1 MGVIFKI
8 LLGFE
13 GSLSDRGASDG
24 GSLNKLHEIST
35 KQNLFK
41 RAM

>member
-1 MGVIFKI
+1 MGGHFQN

-13 GSLSDRGASDG
+13 GLLSDRGASDG
-24 GSLNKLHEIST
+24 GSLNKFHEIST